1 MNAFG
6 KIVAILIAV
15 VLLFVCPIQYVAQK
29 QDVLMQQY
37 VTTETSYFIDSVR
50 NLGYITK
57 QMYEEYMQGIEL
69 GNNLY
74 EVELTHYHALFYK
87 EAGEEVGNDYEAI
100 SGYMG
105 EEEDTYRRYMCYYTP
120 DILEELYNEKN
131 GYIYKMNQDDYLT
144 IKVKLKNKTLGKQMQ
159 ELLVGVNY
167 TDGNYVTVYG
177 GLIRDEAY

>member
-15 VLLFVCPIQYVAQK
+15 ILLFLCPIQYVAQK
-29 QDVLMQQY
+29 QDILMQQY

-50 NLGYITK
+50 NLGFITK
-57 QMYEEYMQGIEL
+57 QMYEEYMQRIEL

-74 EVELTHYHALFYK
+74 DVELTHYHALYYK

-100 SGYMG
+100 SGYIG

-120 DILEELYNEKN
+120 DIQEELYNEEK

-159 ELLVGVNY
+159 ELLLGVDY
-167 TDGNYVTVYG
+167 ADGNYVTVYG

>member
-15 VLLFVCPIQYVAQK
+15 VLLFLCPIQYVAQK
-29 QDVLMQQY
+29 QDILMQQY

-57 QMYEEYMQGIEL
+57 QMYEEYMQRIEL

-87 EAGEEVGNDYEAI
+87 EDGEEVDNDYKAI
-100 SGYMG
+100 SGYIG

-120 DILEELYNEKN
+120 DILEELYNEEN

-144 IKVKLKNKTLGKQMQ
+144 MKVKLKNKTLGKQMQ
-159 ELLVGVNY
+159 ELLLGVDY